1 MPAPFMGHLPSMLE
15 MAKILVTRYETL
27 SITVLLIKLPFD
39 TGLSAYIQSLSST
52 PIPRLTLV
60 ELPQSD
66 PSTYMSKPPNT
77 ILYSLIEM
85 QKIYVRDIVQDI
97 FTSESTRLA
106 GFFIDMFCVTM
117 IDLAAEFKVPT
128 YVFFAASAAFL
139 GLMFHVQTLSDEYGK
154 DVTELKDS
162 DAELLVPSFRNPFPC
177 KLLPSMVLDNQGG
190 CDVLLS
196 MAKRFRE
203 TKGIIVNTFM
213 ELESYA
219 IESLIASDRKI
230 PPVYPVGPVL
240 NSAGVGYNS
249 DETAVI
255 IQWLDDQPVSSV
267 VFLCFGSMGSIS
279 NDQVKEIAFALE
291 HSNHRFLWSLKPPL
305 SKGAAKPSQ
314 DTSNLKDILP
324 VGFLERTEGIGKVIG
339 WAPQVAVL
347 SHVAV
352 GGFVS
357 HCGWNSILESVWFG
371 VPLATWPLYAEQQ
384 LNAFEM
390 VIEYGMALD
399 IKMDYRYDGNM
410 KNCVIVKAEEIESKI
425 RELMMDINR
434 NELRKTVK
442 DVQEKSRNAILEKGS
457 SYVSIGS
464 IMEEII

>member
-1 MPAPFMGHLPSMLE
+1 MGHLPSMLE
-15 MAKILVTRYETL
+15 MAKILITRYETL

-39 TGLSAYIQSLSST
+39 SGLSAYIQSLSST

-77 ILYSLIEM
+77 IMYSLVET
-85 QKIYVRDIVQDI
+85 QKIYVRDIMQG
-97 FTSESTRLA
+97 FFHSKSTRLA

-117 IDLAAEFKVPT
+117 IDLAAEFKVPI

-139 GLMFHVQTLSDEYGK
+139 GLMFYVQTLSDEFK
-154 DVTELKDS
+154 QDVTDLKDS
-162 DAELLVPSFRNPFPC
+162 DAELLVPSLRNPFPC
-177 KLLPSMVLDNQGG
+177 KLLPSMVLDKQGG
-190 CDVLLS
+190 CEVLLS
-196 MAKRFRE
+196 MARRFRE
-203 TKGIIVNTFM
+203 TKGIIVNTFV
-213 ELESYA
+213 ELESHA
-219 IESLIASDRKI
+219 IESLIAGDSKI
-230 PPVYPVGPVL
+230 PTVYPVGPVL
-240 NSAGVGYNS
+240 NCAGVGNNS

-255 IQWLDDQPVSSV
+255 LRWLDDQPVSSV
-267 VFLCFGSMGSIS
+267 VFLCFGSMGGIA

-291 HSNHRFLWSLKPPL
+291 RSGHRFLWSLKPPL
-305 SKGAAKPSQ
+305 SKGVAKLSH
-314 DTSNLKDILP
+314 DNSNLKDILP
-324 VGFLERTEGIGKVIG
+324 VGFLERTAGIGKVIG
-339 WAPQVAVL
+339 WAPQVVVL
-347 SHVAV
+347 SHAAV

-371 VPLATWPLYAEQQ
+371 VPLVTWPLYAEQQ

-399 IKMDYRYDGNM
+399 IKMDYRYDADV
-410 KNCVIVKAEEIESKI
+410 KNCVTVQADEIESKI

-434 NELRKTVK
+434 NELRKKVK

-457 SYVSIGS
+457 SYVSIGR